1 MFRFNPGI
9 QSYQEV
15 NFNLYRLQS
24 NLTGIV
30 TRQLNL
36 LNTLYSV

>member
-9 QSYQEV
+9 QSYQEI
-15 NFNLYRLQS
+15 NFNLYALQS